1 MPVTPKRSDTA
12 RQNRVIAMFTEGY
25 VSFGL
30 PRGATLADLAER
42 LPATAPRHRGS
53 PIAIEVRLAG

>member
-1 MPVTPKRSDTA
+1 VTEKRSDAA
-12 RQNRVIAMFTEGY
+12 RQNRVIAMFAEGY

-42 LPATAPRHRGS
+42 LAARTPRHRGS
-53 PIAIEVRLAG
+53 PIAVEVRLAG